1 MKWYGG
7 PACPAGAV
15 QYYIADKG
23 DVIIIG
29 NRLVADRAMGRRGD
43 DGFFIRNAHYA
54 DIQKASYGGAR
65 KKKKSRYEPV
75 DHAP

>member
-1 MKWYGG
+1 
-7 PACPAGAV
+7 
-15 QYYIADKG
+15 
-23 DVIIIG
+23 
-29 NRLVADRAMGRRGD
+29 MGRRGD